1 MHRVR
6 QKSHYFSIRRI
17 ALYPNSNK
25 ERNMSIA
32 KRVDE
37 ARRAFERGDK
47 ETAARLHAEAEEG
60 ATPDG
65 GRTIGGEYLGD
76 FVYGGL
82 DGIVTTFAVV
92 SGVAG
97 AQLSASIILILGVA
111 NLLADG
117 FSMATGAYLSS
128 KSKGEYYNRE
138 AQRQTWEIENFPAGQ
153 KAELRNLYLQQGYS
167 PAEAE
172 QLVALKTEHKPQWVR
187 TMMIEELGMLEEKGN
202 PLWNALATFVA
213 FIVAGSLPLLVYL
226 LGLVMPIDANTAFIT
241 SIILSGVAL
250 FILGAAK
257 VLVTRLNPIR
267 SGLEMLIVG
276 GAAASVA
283 YIVGA
288 LLKNIA

>member
-1 MHRVR
+1 
-6 QKSHYFSIRRI
+6 
-17 ALYPNSNK
+17 
-25 ERNMSIA
+25 MSIA

-37 ARRAFERGDK
+37 ARRAFDKGDK
-47 ETAARLHAEAEEG
+47 ATAARLHAEAEQG
-60 ATPDG
+60 ITASSG
-65 GRTIGGEYLGD
+65 KSIGGEYLGD

-138 AQRQTWEIENFPAGQ
+138 AQRQAWEIDNFPAGQ
-153 KAELRNLYLQQGYS
+153 KAELRHLYLQQGYS
-167 PAEAE
+167 AEEAE
-172 QLVALKTEHKPQWVR
+172 QLVVLHTQHKSQWVR
-187 TMMIEELGMLEEKGN
+187 TMMIEESGMLEESGN

-213 FIVAGSLPLLVYL
+213 FIIAGSLPLLVYL
-226 LGLVMPIDANTAFIT
+226 IGLVVPIDPNTSFTT

-276 GAAASVA
+276 GAAAAVA

-288 LLKNIA
+288 LLKNIG